1 MVQDF
6 HKFAERGHQEMRR
19 KSLVKKLRL
28 QVDELRELVNR
39 NPHMPLGEVQ
49 RAVGAVQEII

>member
-1 MVQDF
+1 MA
-6 HKFAERGHQEMRR
+6 KRLIE
-19 KSLVKKLRL
+19 KLRL